1 MSGED
6 IPIPLFNSS
15 KTQESFEEWHKHN
28 CYSKVIESTFTAQML
43 LKGV

>member
-6 IPIPLFNSS
+6 IPILLFNSS
-15 KTQESFEEWHKHN
+15 KSQESFEECHKHK
-28 CYSKVIESTFTAQML
+28 CYSKVIESTFTALIL

>member
-28 CYSKVIESTFTAQML
+28 CYSKVIESTFTAQIL